1 MSTILKPGLI
11 LAVATSS
18 LIQMNITA
26 KADPV
31 YLPVQGVFSN
41 VVYSGYDNG
50 VFTDNSATAPA
61 STFIYNDTVGE
72 GYVTTL
78 YWGTGPEVLV
88 GNYYSELS
96 FYGGYAPFE
105 DSSAPQFLGNIVY
118 SNGSSNADTIIFGA
132 TLSFYINGVLL
143 GSNQISITS
152 TSNQYQGNF
161 DLTPSQA
168 QADAD
173 YINICGPGSEICATG
188 IQAFELTE
196 GMDGVPFSNPVVAE
210 LSGTYE
216 VDPSLTLTG
225 VGLRGRRRRGWR
237 PCAPGSPGSPGA
249 FNVGDASRRLRRVG
263 LSCSSQAQQAADRRT
278 TIRCGKLEVRLH
290 FPDEHFRPPHRKTE
304 ASLPGLSTPGKAA
317 RKIVRAFIP
326 CNPLKSLDSDEKFQG
341 NPRKSNPR

>member
-1 MSTILKPGLI
+1 MSTILKPGFI

-18 LIQMNITA
+18 LIHATFAA

-88 GNYYSELS
+88 GKYYSELS

-105 DSSAPQFLGNIVY
+105 DSSVPQFLGNIVY
-118 SNGSSNADTIIFGA
+118 SNGSSNTDSIIFGA

-152 TSNQYQGNF
+152 TSNRYQGNF
-161 DLTPSQA
+161 YLTPSQA

-173 YINICGPGSEICATG
+173 YINICGPGSQICATG
-188 IQAFELTE
+188 IQAFKSTE
-196 GMDGVPFSNPVVAE
+196 GMDGVPFSNPVIAE
-210 LSGTYE
+210 LTGTYE

-225 VGLRGRRRRGWR
+225 ADYVDGDGLVSDR
-237 PCAPGSPGSPGA
+237 APPVIPGA
-249 FNVGDASRRLRRVG
+249 PEPSTWVMLMAGFGG
-263 LSCSSQAQQAADRRT
+263 LGFLA
-278 TIRCGKLEVRLH
+278 
-290 FPDEHFRPPHRKTE
+290 HRK
-304 ASLPGLSTPGKAA
+304 GNK
-317 RKIVRAFIP
+317 
-326 CNPLKSLDSDEKFQG
+326 LKTVGRQFVAE
-341 NPRKSNPR
+341 N